1 MPAMFAMI
9 AWMLWSAAEAASGPV
24 AKLPVPVAKEMSGA
38 LVALNKVLGLESWPG
53 QGFESCLDRG
63 GLEAT
68 AKDVSAED
76 TKKCADTAL
85 TGGFPEL
92 GKSYVIGIPMAGIGP
107 VTVFAVGLGA
117 AQGWGAYSCDAT
129 RPKCPP
135 TKLDGP
141 SKQAKRL
148 AERYR
153 RACADRATIWLPA
166 REGVCG
172 ASPGP
177 VQETQTPT
185 MKD

>member
-1 MPAMFAMI
+1 MMAAMQVTI
-9 AWMLWSAAEAASGPV
+9 AWMPWAAAQSAAGPV
-24 AKLPVPVAKEMSGA
+24 AKLPAPVAKEMA
-38 LVALNKVLGLESWPG
+38 AAVVALNKVLGLESWPA
-53 QGFESCLDRG
+53 QGVPSCLDRG

-85 TGGFPEL
+85 DAGFPEL
-92 GKSYVIGIPMAGIGP
+92 GKSYAIGIPMAGIGP
-107 VTVFAVGLGA
+107 VTVFAIGIGA
-117 AQGWGAYSCDAT
+117 SDGWGAYSCDAT

-148 AERYR
+148 ADRYR
-153 RACADRATIWLPA
+153 RACADNATIWLPA

-172 ASPGP
+172 AIPSPA
-177 VQETQTPT
+177 QNTP
-185 MKD
+185 

>member
-1 MPAMFAMI
+1 MMASMPVMI
-9 AWMLWSAAEAASGPV
+9 AWMLWAAAQTAAGPV
-24 AKLPVPVAKEMSGA
+24 AKLPVPVAKEMA
-38 LVALNKVLGLESWPG
+38 AAVVALNRVLGLESWPA
-53 QGFESCLDRG
+53 QGVPSCLDRG

-85 TGGFPEL
+85 DDGFPEL

-107 VTVFAVGLGA
+107 ATVFAIGLGGA
-117 AQGWGAYSCDAT
+117 EGWGAYSCDAT

-148 AERYR
+148 ADRYR
-153 RACADRATIWLPA
+153 RACADKATIWLPS

-172 ASPGP
+172 AGPGQKPESP
-177 VQETQTPT
+177 
-185 MKD
+185 

>member
-1 MPAMFAMI
+1 MAPMPVMI
-9 AWMLWSAAEAASGPV
+9 AWMLWAAAEAAGPV
-24 AKLPVPVAKEMSGA
+24 AKLPAPVAKEMA
-38 LVALNKVLGLESWPG
+38 AAVVTLNKVLGLESWPSL
-53 QGFESCLDRG
+53 GFESCLDRG

-85 TGGFPEL
+85 NAGFPGL

-107 VTVFAVGLGA
+107 VTVFAIGLGEA
-117 AQGWGAYSCDAT
+117 EGWGAYSCDTT
-129 RPKCPP
+129 RKCPP
-135 TKLDGP
+135 TKLSGP

-153 RACADRATIWLPA
+153 RACADSATIWLPA

-172 ASPGP
+172 AGPGP
-177 VQETQTPT
+177 VPETP
-185 MKD
+185 

>member
-1 MPAMFAMI
+1 MMPAMPVMI
-9 AWMLWSAAEAASGPV
+9 AWIMWVAAQGAAGPV
-24 AKLPVPVAKEMSGA
+24 AKLPVPVAREMSA
-38 LVALNKVLGLESWPG
+38 VLVALNKVLGLESWPG

-76 TKKCADTAL
+76 TKNCADTAL
-85 TGGFPEL
+85 TSGFAEL
-92 GKSYVIGIPMAGIGP
+92 GRSYVIGIPMAGIGP

-117 AQGWGAYSCDAT
+117 AEGWGAYSCDAT

-135 TKLDGP
+135 TKFDGP
-141 SKQAKRL
+141 SKQAKRM

-153 RACADRATIWLPA
+153 RACADKATIWLPS

-172 ASPGP
+172 DSPIP
-177 VQETQTPT
+177 EPATP
-185 MKD
+185 

>member
-1 MPAMFAMI
+1 MLVMI
-9 AWMLWSAAEAASGPV
+9 AWMLWAAAEAAAGPV
-24 AKLPVPVAKEMSGA
+24 AKLPVPVAKEMA
-38 LVALNKVLGLESWPG
+38 AAVLALNRVLGLESWPALG
-53 QGFESCLDRG
+53 VQSCLDRG

-85 TGGFPEL
+85 DAGFPEL

-107 VTVFAVGLGA
+107 VTVFAIGLGA
-117 AQGWGAYSCDAT
+117 AQGWGTYSCDAT
-129 RPKCPP
+129 RAKCPP

-153 RACADRATIWLPA
+153 RACADSATIWFPA
-166 REGVCG
+166 REGACG
-172 ASPGP
+172 TGSA
-177 VQETQTPT
+177 QEAQ
-185 MKD
+185 

>member
-1 MPAMFAMI
+1 
-9 AWMLWSAAEAASGPV
+9 
-24 AKLPVPVAKEMSGA
+24 
-38 LVALNKVLGLESWPG
+38 VALNRVLGLESWPA
-53 QGFESCLDRG
+53 QGVPSCLDRG

-85 TGGFPEL
+85 DDGFPDL

-107 VTVFAVGLGA
+107 VTVFAIGLGGA
-117 AQGWGAYSCDAT
+117 EGWGAYSCDAT

-148 AERYR
+148 ATATAAPAPTRPPFGFLLAR
-153 RACADRATIWLPA
+153 VCAGQSRATSKK
-166 REGVCG
+166 RRR
-172 ASPGP
+172 
-177 VQETQTPT
+177 
-185 MKD
+185 